1 MQLLFR
7 LCTSATAGLLLALT
21 ASAAPALEWADAE
34 IGIMAATSAVLIGDS
49 TTNNGYVY
57 GY

>member
-1 MQLLFR
+1 MQFIFR
-7 LCTSATAGLLLALT
+7 LCTSTTVGLLLALT
-21 ASAAPALEWADAE
+21 AAAAPALEWVDAE

-57 GY
+57 AY